1 MIGIGMATTGACP
14 GTVLVQIAMGIKSG
28 MYVALGGLLGGI
40 WHARYGGL
48 LKQSC
53 EPAQKEEIRH
63 HTVDGRYNLKPTT
76 VLLAYELLCL
86 AMISGFVLF
95 GGVDAGSPYLH
106 PVAGGSL
113 IGLAQ
118 AASLLLTGSPVGV
131 SAAYGEAGA
140 YFWYLFSRKNGSHPK
155 VSAMTFAAG
164 ILVGAFTMARAFRID
179 VATTDVSVSPLAAI
193 VGGFVMIVGSRLAG
207 GCTSGHGISGMSA
220 FAVASVISVAAMFA
234 GGIATAMLLG

>member
-28 MYVALGGLLGGI
+28 IYVALGGLLGGI
-40 WHARYGGL
+40 LYVRVGGL

-53 EPAQKEEIRH
+53 AVAQKEEIRH
-63 HTVDGRYNLKPTT
+63 HTIDGRYNLKPTT

-86 AMISGFVLF
+86 AMISGFIVF
-95 GGVDAGSPYLH
+95 GGVDASSPYLH
-106 PVAGGSL
+106 PVAGGVL

-131 SAAYGEAGA
+131 SAAYEEAGA
-140 YFWYLFSRKNGSHPK
+140 YFWYLLSGKAKSRPK

-164 ILVGAFTMARAFRID
+164 ILVGAYTMARTFRIE
-179 VATTDVSVSPLAAI
+179 VAGTDVSVSPLTAI
-193 VGGFVMIVGSRLAG
+193 LGGFVMIVGARLAG

-220 FAVASVISVAAMFA
+220 FAVASVVSVAAMFA
-234 GGIATAMLLG
+234 GGIATALLLG